1 MYQIPLL
8 QLLCYYWKFDCE
20 DLIQYVKWHKALC
33 FTMDNSEWKHW
44 LKKYILSVFTEL
56 FYLIK
61 KCLGHLGIKK
71 LQ

>member
-1 MYQIPLL
+1 MS
-8 QLLCYYWKFDCE
+8 DGTR
-20 DLIQYVKWHKALC
+20 HSC

-61 KCLGHLGIKK
+61 KALRAFGDKKATTNNIKVAK
-71 LQ
+71 KICDVYKVDYFEVE